1 MLFFKYMKIYIEKDN
16 TFIEKHLDKKIRVID
31 LLNEL
36 NISPEAVIVIKN
48 DEVITEDE
56 FLSNE
61 DEIKLLSVISGG

>member
-1 MLFFKYMKIYIEKDN
+1 MKIYIERDN
-16 TFIEKHLDKKIRVID
+16 TVIEKHLDKKIRVID